1 MSRKKRVPKHLS
13 VWRSVRRKAPRVPDI
28 TCPAIDDVLQRL
40 DALSNTTKRL
50 TTTQNKTLCGKLER
64 LRRANEQLRDSGVY
78 WHDACKSVI
87 EKYLKKKHNKW

>member
-1 MSRKKRVPKHLS
+1 MARKKRIPKHES

-28 TCPAIDDVLQRL
+28 TCPAIDDVIQRL

-50 TTTQNKTLCGKLER
+50 TTAQNKTLTNKLEK
-64 LRRANEQLRDSGVY
+64 LRQANEQLRDSGVY

-87 EKYLKKKHNKW
+87 EKHIRKKTNKW